1 MSCFFCGGPRTA
13 PVRNESYYQLVS
25 PPIGTMSLTRRFD
38 GQPII
43 KVEIDTDMTIDA
55 FACESICG
63 ELETHMT
70 TAGQIENIKY
80 CPFCGQKLWGR

>member
-1 MSCFFCGGPRTA
+1 MSCFFCDGPRTA
-13 PVRNESYYQLVS
+13 PVRNESYYPLVS

-38 GQPII
+38 GQPMI
-43 KVEIDTDMTIDA
+43 KVEIDTD
-55 FACESICG
+55 
-63 ELETHMT
+63 MT